1 MPQKKSGFKC
11 LFLTIIFLLNIWPN
25 VSQAS
30 VLKQKTVVDRTKYV
44 DKYFTSDLKTGNQDY
59 IYLAGQKIASIDNHG
74 NIYYNLDDHLASPVL
89 ITDSSGQIV
98 TNYDYQSFGKLQNS
112 TSSIDY
118 SYQFSDKELDS
129 ENNWQYF
136 GARYYDNVLG
146 RFSSLDPVYLQSVEQ
161 YLSDPQQLN
170 AYSYARNNP
179 LKLVDQSGEK
189 VSEYQPYYPVNK
201 SYATGDLLG
210 TYRGVAVKSGG
221 ILSGQDKNPYQC
233 VDLFQRFTASQ
244 YGVKIGGLGK
254 AENYGKQELL
264 NQFNG
269 GKNSGDFIVYKNGGK
284 IMPQEND
291 IMTWSH
297 ANGVGHIGVI
307 SEVVFDE
314 KSGSGHVY
322 TLEQNYG
329 RAQGLYEQS
338 FQRTYDQYN
347 NPVYTVAG
355 RGAYKVQAWTRYQN
369 QSLAA
374 QTNNYTGTLHSPA
387 SQNYIY
393 YNQ

>member
-11 LFLTIIFLLNIWPN
+11 LFLTIIFSLNIWPN

-74 NIYYNLDDHLASPVL
+74 NIYYNLDDHLASPAL
-89 ITDSSGQIV
+89 ITDGSGQVVI
-98 TNYDYQSFGKLQNS
+98 NYDYQSFGKLQNS

-118 SYQFSDKELDS
+118 PYQFSDKELDS

-189 VSEYQPYYPVNK
+189 VSEYQPYYNSNK
-201 SYATGDLLG
+201 MYSYGQG
-210 TYRGVAVKSGG
+210 FGNYRGIEVVSAGNQT
-221 ILSGQDKNPYQC
+221 GQTQHPYQC
-233 VDLFQRFTASQ
+233 VDLFKRFINKQ
-244 YGVKIGGLGK
+244 YGLSVGGLGT
-254 AENYGKQELL
+254 AVNYGKQELIKK
-264 NQFNG
+264 FNG
-269 GKNSGDFIVYKNGGK
+269 NPGDFTVYNNGGSV
-284 IMPQEND
+284 MPREDD
-291 IMTWSH
+291 IITWSH
-297 ANGVGHIGVI
+297 ANGIGHIGVI
-307 SEVVFDE
+307 AEVVFD
-314 KSGSGHVY
+314 KNSGTGFVY
-322 TLEQNYG
+322 TLEQNYS
-329 RAQGLYEQS
+329 ASHPLYEQALKLS
-338 FQRTYDQYN
+338 YNSKGEAIYTIESRGQY
-347 NPVYTVAG
+347 T
-355 RGAYKVQAWTRYQN
+355 VQAWTRYEN
-369 QSLAA
+369 QSRL
-374 QTNNYTGTLHSPA
+374 NNNENYTTILHTPA
-387 SQNYIY
+387 PQNYI
-393 YNQ
+393 NK